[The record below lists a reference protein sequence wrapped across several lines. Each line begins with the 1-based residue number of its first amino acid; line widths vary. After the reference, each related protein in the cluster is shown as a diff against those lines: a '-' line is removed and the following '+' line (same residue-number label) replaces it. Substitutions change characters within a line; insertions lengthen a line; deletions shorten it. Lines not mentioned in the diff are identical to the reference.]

1 MIWNHN
7 RKPAES
13 RRALRR
19 LFDDRRGV
27 VAIVVAVALP
37 AMIGAGAL
45 AVDVAM
51 LRYVQNRLQ
60 SVADAAALASVGEIS
75 NVATAKAR
83 ATDYAARNVPDSYG
97 TVVGSSDVEIGIFDA
112 QTGVF
117 TPGGNVADQNAVRVT
132 AARAPERGNGVS
144 RILSFLW
151 GDSAFAVTAQA
162 TAARHLVVQYE
173 PPARWNM
180 DNEAG
185 DYNELYVYCYRYT
198 GTGTAASRRSQMTLI
213 SNNMGNQNIV
223 AISGGVI
230 SVNPPTDPD
239 WPQCGLGE
247 SLSFRLRNIRHA
259 KSMPTLWANP
269 NTSPRRPEFNY
280 FSDTVI
286 ADGRETF
293 SGTANS
299 IIETVRCDELDKCDP
314 SKPGNIIPKGKNRT
328 PVKSDLPCMPGKFM
342 YFGWEDRPPGQTGAN
357 RTWTDPAWTDRDF
370 DDIRIVM
377 RCPRVGRLGDGMAR
391 LVG

>member
-1 MIWNHN
+1 MIWNQKKK
-7 RKPAES
+7 RPEG
-13 RRALRR
+13 RRTLRR
-19 LFDDRRGV
+19 LLDDRRGV

-37 AMIGAGAL
+37 AIVGAGAL

-60 SVADAAALASVGEIS
+60 SAADAAALASVGEIS
-75 NVATAKAR
+75 SPGTAR
-83 ATDYAARNVPDSYG
+83 ARAMDYASRNVPDSFG
-97 TVVGSSDVEIGIFDA
+97 AIVGAGDVEIGIFDA
-112 QTGVF
+112 QTGTF

-132 AARAPERGNGVS
+132 AARAPERGNGVN

-151 GDSAFAVTAQA
+151 GDDSFAVSAQA
-162 TAARHLVVQYE
+162 IAARHLVVQYE

-185 DYNELYVYCYRYT
+185 DYNELYVYCFDYA
-198 GTGTAASRRSQMTLI
+198 GSGPVASRRSQMTLI
-213 SNNMGNQNIV
+213 SNNMGNGNIV
-223 AISGGVI
+223 TISGGVI

-239 WPQCGLGE
+239 WPQCGAGQ

-269 NTSPRRPEFNY
+269 NKNPKRPEFNY

-286 ADGRETF
+286 ADGKETF
-293 SGTANS
+293 SGSANS

-314 SKPGNIIPKGKNRT
+314 SKAGNIIPKGKNRT
-328 PVKSDLPCMPGKFM
+328 PVKSSLPCMPGKFM

-357 RTWTDPAWTDRDF
+357 KTWTDPAWTDRDF

-377 RCPRVGRLGDGMAR
+377 RCPKVGRLGDGMAR